1 MTEFREQDLTGAR
14 FERVSLR
21 GASFTQVFLNDAR
34 MRTVD
39 FTGAQIRG
47 SLFNQSRMRGVEL
60 VDVEI
65 YGELQ
70 NVVVNGVDI
79 GPLVDAELNR
89 RMPERAR
96 MRPDDTDGFREAW
109 AILERLW
116 EGTVVRARTF
126 PEAALHRSVDDEW
139 SFIQTLRH
147 LNFASAAWV
156 GRMILGN
163 ASPWHQLDLPWDE
176 APGWDGIPW
185 DREARP
191 SLDEVL
197 TVRRE
202 RQAMVRHVMESLTD
216 EQLASTVTR
225 TEPGW
230 PRMEDFPFKECL
242 RIVLN
247 EEWEHR
253 LYAERDLTSLEKGLI
268 MDIVLIAGLWLNGS
282 VWDDIV
288 SALPPATAPC
298 RSPPGQGDDLHP
310 PPSATRWQRCS
321 PPHPASEKPM
331 RWGIPPPAPWP
342 GWPPT
347 RDRSRSPKS
356 PSSAASRPPTGSPTP
371 TSSS

>member
-21 GASFTQVFLNDAR
+21 GATFTQVFLNDAS
-34 MRTVD
+34 MRAVD
-39 FTGAQIRG
+39 LTGARVRG
-47 SLFNQSRMRGVEL
+47 VTFNGSRLRGVEL

-65 YGELQ
+65 SGELQ
-70 NVVVNGVDI
+70 NVIVNGVDI
-79 GPLVDAELNR
+79 APLVDAELNR
-89 RMPERAR
+89 RMPERAK
-96 MRPDDTDGFREAW
+96 MRPDDSDGCREAW

-116 EGTVVRARTF
+116 ESTVARARTF

-163 ASPWHQLDLPWDE
+163 ASPWHELDLPWDE

-197 TVRRE
+197 AVRRE
-202 RQAMVRHVMESLTD
+202 RQAMVRQVMESLTD
-216 EQLASTVTR
+216 EQLASAVTR

-230 PRMEDFPFKECL
+230 PRAEDFPVLECL

-253 LYAERDLTSLEKGLI
+253 LYAERDLTSLEKEI
-268 MDIVLIAGLWLNGS
+268 
-282 VWDDIV
+282 
-288 SALPPATAPC
+288 
-298 RSPPGQGDDLHP
+298 
-310 PPSATRWQRCS
+310 
-321 PPHPASEKPM
+321 
-331 RWGIPPPAPWP
+331 
-342 GWPPT
+342 
-347 RDRSRSPKS
+347 
-356 PSSAASRPPTGSPTP
+356 
-371 TSSS
+371 

>member
-1 MTEFREQDLTGAR
+1 MSMTEFREQDLTGAR

-21 GASFTQVFLNDAR
+21 GATFARVFLNDAS
-34 MRTVD
+34 MHAVD
-39 FTGAQIRG
+39 LTGAQIRG
-47 SLFNQSRMRGVEL
+47 ALFNESRMRGVEL

-65 YGELQ
+65 SGELQ

-79 GPLVDAELNR
+79 APLVDAELNR

-96 MRPDDTDGFREAW
+96 MRPDDSDGFRAAW

-116 EGTVVRARTF
+116 EGTVARARAL
-126 PEAALHRSVDDEW
+126 PEADLHRSVDDEW

-147 LNFASAAWV
+147 LNFAGAAWV

-163 ASPWHQLDLPWDE
+163 ASPWHEWDLPWDE

-202 RQAMVRHVMESLTD
+202 RQAMVRQVMESLTD
-216 EQLASTVTR
+216 EQLASEVSR

-230 PRMEDFPFKECL
+230 PQAKDFSVKECL

-253 LYAERDLTSLEKGLI
+253 LYAERDLTTLE
-268 MDIVLIAGLWLNGS
+268 
-282 VWDDIV
+282 
-288 SALPPATAPC
+288 
-298 RSPPGQGDDLHP
+298 
-310 PPSATRWQRCS
+310 
-321 PPHPASEKPM
+321 
-331 RWGIPPPAPWP
+331 
-342 GWPPT
+342 
-347 RDRSRSPKS
+347 
-356 PSSAASRPPTGSPTP
+356 TGN
-371 TSSS
+371 